1 MKQTIKTLL
10 PVHVDIDMDTVQR
23 ILFKFTQGQTKKLLF
38 AYPSDKAILTDDG
51 NINLVWENEE
61 TAYFDAGSVYMDTH
75 IELKDS
81 DINPETRIQQLTM
94 CRSLFTVEEVQE
106 LD

>member
-38 AYPSDKAILTDDG
+38 EYPSDKAILSDDG
-51 NINLVWENEE
+51 STEVNLKRGGVDY
-61 TAYFDAGSVYMDTH
+61 AYCCTGCHPRV
-75 IELKDS
+75 
-81 DINPETRIQQLTM
+81 
-94 CRSLFTVEEVQE
+94 
-106 LD
+106 